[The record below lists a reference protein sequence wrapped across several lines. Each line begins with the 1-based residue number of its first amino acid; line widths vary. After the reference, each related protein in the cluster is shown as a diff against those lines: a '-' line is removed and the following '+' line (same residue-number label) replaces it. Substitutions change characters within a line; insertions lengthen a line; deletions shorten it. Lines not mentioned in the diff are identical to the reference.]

1 VVLGRRAALGVPA
14 LGDLLDDFRGEG
26 FKVAGRIAS
35 ARSIN

>member
-1 VVLGRRAALGVPA
+1 MLRGRAALRMPA

-26 FKVAGRIAS
+26 FKVAGRTAS